1 VAQDGETD
9 RGSRVETVSALF
21 TDLVGSTELR
31 ARAGEESADQ
41 LRRIH
46 DSLVI
51 EAIEANGGRVVKST
65 GDGAIADRQR
75 GV

>member
-1 VAQDGETD
+1 VAQDGEAD

-31 ARAGEESADQ
+31 ARVGEESADR

-46 DSLVI
+46 DSLV
-51 EAIEANGGRVVKST
+51 IEANGGRVVKST
-65 GDGAIADRQR
+65 GDGAMADRQR
-75 GV
+75 GF